1 MFSGKLNG
9 ERDIIEWG
17 AKAMEEAMNDN
28 DQIDLAI
35 VNEWLE
41 NLEAN

>member
-1 MFSGKLNG
+1 
-9 ERDIIEWG
+9 
-17 AKAMEEAMNDN
+17 MEEAMNDN

-41 NLEAN
+41 NLEVN

>member
-1 MFSGKLNG
+1 M
-9 ERDIIEWG
+9 
-17 AKAMEEAMNDN
+17 KAGQTALRSETMEEAMTDN

-41 NLEAN
+41 NLEVN

>member
-1 MFSGKLNG
+1 
-9 ERDIIEWG
+9 
-17 AKAMEEAMNDN
+17 MEEAMTDN
-28 DQIDLAI
+28 DLYDLAI

>member
-1 MFSGKLNG
+1 M
-9 ERDIIEWG
+9 
-17 AKAMEEAMNDN
+17 KAGQTALRSETMEETMTDN
-28 DQIDLAI
+28 DLYDLEI

>member
-1 MFSGKLNG
+1 
-9 ERDIIEWG
+9 
-17 AKAMEEAMNDN
+17 MEEAMTDN
-28 DQIDLAI
+28 DLYDLEI

>member
-1 MFSGKLNG
+1 
-9 ERDIIEWG
+9 
-17 AKAMEEAMNDN
+17 MEETMTDN

-41 NLEAN
+41 NLEVN